1 MNGTNIWIV
10 ICYDCI
16 QIQFRFAHVPFKPHA
31 VHSWAI
37 TAEQQKKLVTKMFS
51 SVEVIFE
58 VLTIKGGWEG
68 GPESGLTINSFA
80 LE

>member
-1 MNGTNIWIV
+1 
-10 ICYDCI
+10 
-16 QIQFRFAHVPFKPHA
+16 
-31 VHSWAI
+31 
-37 TAEQQKKLVTKMFS
+37 MFS

-80 LE
+80 LEQENLLFVSALVFMQSSDISLHFGIMLTPKQ

>member
-1 MNGTNIWIV
+1 M
-10 ICYDCI
+10 
-16 QIQFRFAHVPFKPHA
+16 FA
-31 VHSWAI
+31 
-37 TAEQQKKLVTKMFS
+37 

-58 VLTIKGGWEG
+58 VLTMGGWEG